1 MLSTLSRRIVARG
14 LRPSAL
20 ALHRV
25 RMCQSAAAQPEV
37 KVTIE
42 GAAAASSD
50 EETAEVALEKALR
63 PKEIVE
69 QLDRYI
75 IGQPEAKRA
84 VAVAMRNRWR
94 RQRVASPLKEEV
106 CYRARSFAVPCP
118 HASTRAPT
126 ARARAV
132 FAQISPKN
140 ILMIGPTGKAVRLTR
155 GPRSGHDRSPPPAG
169 QARPKARPRPQA
181 RPQARPQGTAQGTAQ
196 PRACAISAVVS
207 RFVRP
212 AGWRGTLHRAQWPAP
227 HAHPTRHA
235 AQPHSRTPHGRTAA
249 RRGALRAQAAA
260 RRRLRAASPSSRR
273 RPSSRRAPP
282 GDVGRCREM

>member
-1 MLSTLSRRIVARG
+1 MLSTMSRRIVARG

-42 GAAAASSD
+42 GPAAASSD

-106 CYRARSFAVPCP
+106 CCRARSLPYPALMQARAHRRRARVPC
-118 HASTRAPT
+118 
-126 ARARAV
+126 
-132 FAQISPKN
+132 
-140 ILMIGPTGKAVRLTR
+140 
-155 GPRSGHDRSPPPAG
+155 
-169 QARPKARPRPQA
+169 
-181 RPQARPQGTAQGTAQ
+181 
-196 PRACAISAVVS
+196 S
-207 RFVRP
+207 RR
-212 AGWRGTLHRAQWPAP
+212 
-227 HAHPTRHA
+227 
-235 AQPHSRTPHGRTAA
+235 
-249 RRGALRAQAAA
+249 
-260 RRRLRAASPSSRR
+260 SRR
-273 RPSSRRAPP
+273 RTS
-282 GDVGRCREM
+282 

>member
-1 MLSTLSRRIVARG
+1 MLIIGQGVTFTASLAIRKPRVARYLPRKRRAGSCLGSLGKAPTAAMLSTMSRRIVARG

-42 GAAAASSD
+42 GPAAASSD

-106 CYRARSFAVPCP
+106 CCRARSLPYPALMQARAHRRRARVPC
-118 HASTRAPT
+118 
-126 ARARAV
+126 
-132 FAQISPKN
+132 
-140 ILMIGPTGKAVRLTR
+140 
-155 GPRSGHDRSPPPAG
+155 
-169 QARPKARPRPQA
+169 
-181 RPQARPQGTAQGTAQ
+181 
-196 PRACAISAVVS
+196 S
-207 RFVRP
+207 RR
-212 AGWRGTLHRAQWPAP
+212 
-227 HAHPTRHA
+227 
-235 AQPHSRTPHGRTAA
+235 
-249 RRGALRAQAAA
+249 
-260 RRRLRAASPSSRR
+260 SRR
-273 RPSSRRAPP
+273 RTS
-282 GDVGRCREM
+282 

>member
-14 LRPSAL
+14 LRPSPL

-42 GAAAASSD
+42 EPAAARSD
-50 EETAEVALEKALR
+50 DETAEVALEKALR

-106 CYRARSFAVPCP
+106 CCRTPSLPHRPC
-118 HASTRAPT
+118 HASMRAPDGT
-126 ARARAV
+126 CACYFPADLAEEHLDDRPDWQGRVPHTWATLRGPTIAPRRPPGPGTSHGTAQARARARARAQSRAWHGTGV
-132 FAQISPKN
+132 RECSGFAPPAW
-140 ILMIGPTGKAVRLTR
+140 LAGGAPRAEPGGPHLTR
-155 GPRSGHDRSPPPAG
+155 AS
-169 QARPKARPRPQA
+169 
-181 RPQARPQGTAQGTAQ
+181 
-196 PRACAISAVVS
+196 
-207 RFVRP
+207 
-212 AGWRGTLHRAQWPAP
+212 PAP
-227 HAHPTRHA
+227 HATRLTRHA
-235 AQPHSRTPHGRTAA
+235 S
-249 RRGALRAQAAA
+249 RAQAAA
-260 RRRLRAASPSSRR
+260 RPRWRAASRSSHRRPLSRSRR
-273 RPSSRRAPP
+273 SVLTPSPSPYP
-282 GDVGRCREM
+282 YS

>member
-14 LRPSAL
+14 LRPSPL

-42 GAAAASSD
+42 EPAAARSD
-50 EETAEVALEKALR
+50 DETAEVALEKALR

-106 CYRARSFAVPCP
+106 CCRTPSLPHRPC
-118 HASTRAPT
+118 HASMRAPDGTRACYFPADLAEEHLDDRPDWQGRVPHTWATLRGPAIAPRRPPGPGTSHGTAQARPRHGHGPSHGRGT
-126 ARARAV
+126 ARA
-132 FAQISPKN
+132 
-140 ILMIGPTGKAVRLTR
+140 
-155 GPRSGHDRSPPPAG
+155 
-169 QARPKARPRPQA
+169 
-181 RPQARPQGTAQGTAQ
+181 
-196 PRACAISAVVS
+196 CASAVVS
-207 RFVRP
+207 RRLL
-212 AGWRGTLHRAQWPAP
+212 GWPVAHLAQSPVARTSPAP
-227 HAHPTRHA
+227 HPRLTRHA
-235 AQPHSRTPHGRTAA
+235 SRDTPRV
-249 RRGALRAQAAA
+249 
-260 RRRLRAASPSSRR
+260 RRLRQDRGG
-273 RPSSRRAPP
+273 APP
-282 GDVGRCREM
+282 REARTGALYQGRGDPF